1 MNQLKD
7 HILILGAGLMQRPA
21 IQSARKLGLKVTV
34 IDANPNAMCIP
45 LADNFEPVDLK
56 PAAIGSK
63 ISPAFLAKLLP
74 APFTAADLIT
84 LAPLDAP
91 QATAQPSSKPS
102 ETTLKPFKTF
112 LNAVGVCS
120 SSIKVS
126 NSLI

>member
-56 PAAIGSK
+56 DKEK
-63 ISPAFLAKLLP
+63 IIEHAHEYKIEFFNERNIKLYEEE
-74 APFTAADLIT
+74 F
-84 LAPLDAP
+84 
-91 QATAQPSSKPS
+91 
-102 ETTLKPFKTF
+102 
-112 LNAVGVCS
+112 
-120 SSIKVS
+120 
-126 NSLI
+126 